1 MHYDHQGKEKIYSSK
16 KLTGMEAQ
24 QCNLCKRRRNKLDK
38 EVKNGTP
45 RHLKY
50 WMICELN
57 DLEKKLNQPE

>member
-1 MHYDHQGKEKIYSSK
+1 MEGKIKCITTTKEKK
-16 KLTGMEAQ
+16 KSTLY
-24 QCNLCKRRRNKLDK
+24 NLCKRRRNKLDK